1 MKKNFPFK
9 ILSAISALAIFFFFS
24 SLAPL
29 EAIVTTRKVGE
40 NVIKDAYI
48 VVLKDQEDT
57 DKTTDEIQK
66 LTGVV
71 SKKRYRKAL
80 KGFSAV
86 MTPDKVA
93 KIRSDPRV
101 AFVTEDREIT
111 VAQVDPAASLS
122 FKSSV
127 DTYVNSASA
136 STNYGQSST
145 LRVKKDGSTQ
155 NTLVRFP
162 VNNIPTGATISSV
175 KLKLYVKDPSSVGGI
190 VSTVSGSW
198 SESGTTWSNAPAMGE
213 AISNLPN
220 PVNKNTWV
228 QANLPTSF
236 ITGNGSYNLYISS
249 TIADAVYYASSE
261 TSKKPTLVVSWTTTV
276 TPTPTPTPSGSP
288 SQTVPTG
295 ISRIGLNGTNEGTG
309 IGVAVIDTGIDLT
322 HPDLAVNIVAN
333 TTCVDGTTN
342 GNDDHGHG
350 THVAGTIAAANNS
363 IGVVGVAPQA
373 KLIAVK
379 TMDSTGT
386 GSYSSIICGVDWI
399 TTHAA
404 QYNIKVA
411 NMSLIGGGSNDNN
424 CGLTNGDALHQ
435 AICNSRNAGVT
446 YVVAAGNSS
455 ARIGQFVP
463 ASYNDA
469 VITVSAL
476 TDSDGI
482 SGGTGPATGFGADDT
497 FANFS
502 NYGTNIDLGA
512 PGVDI
517 YSTYFGSGYATMSGT
532 SMATP
537 HVAGAAALYIKT
549 HPSATWTQVRD
560 NLRSLGEANGAGHT
574 DPSGLHPEPV
584 VKANSL

>member
-93 KIRSDPRV
+93 KIKSDPRV

-162 VNNIPTGATISSV
+162 VNNIPAGATISSV

-190 VSTVSGSW
+190 VSTVSGS
-198 SESGTTWSNAPAMGE
+198 
-213 AISNLPN
+213 
-220 PVNKNTWV
+220 
-228 QANLPTSF
+228 
-236 ITGNGSYNLYISS
+236 
-249 TIADAVYYASSE
+249 
-261 TSKKPTLVVSWTTTV
+261 
-276 TPTPTPTPSGSP
+276 
-288 SQTVPTG
+288 
-295 ISRIGLNGTNEGTG
+295 
-309 IGVAVIDTGIDLT
+309 
-322 HPDLAVNIVAN
+322 
-333 TTCVDGTTN
+333 
-342 GNDDHGHG
+342 
-350 THVAGTIAAANNS
+350 
-363 IGVVGVAPQA
+363 
-373 KLIAVK
+373 
-379 TMDSTGT
+379 
-386 GSYSSIICGVDWI
+386 
-399 TTHAA
+399 
-404 QYNIKVA
+404 
-411 NMSLIGGGSNDNN
+411 
-424 CGLTNGDALHQ
+424 
-435 AICNSRNAGVT
+435 
-446 YVVAAGNSS
+446 
-455 ARIGQFVP
+455 
-463 ASYNDA
+463 
-469 VITVSAL
+469 
-476 TDSDGI
+476 
-482 SGGTGPATGFGADDT
+482 
-497 FANFS
+497 
-502 NYGTNIDLGA
+502 
-512 PGVDI
+512 
-517 YSTYFGSGYATMSGT
+517 
-532 SMATP
+532 
-537 HVAGAAALYIKT
+537 
-549 HPSATWTQVRD
+549 
-560 NLRSLGEANGAGHT
+560 
-574 DPSGLHPEPV
+574 
-584 VKANSL
+584 